1 MLIEGHGLFLKF
13 DLEYWDELV
22 SKLIFEITL
31 RFINE
36 LVHLAENII
45 DHIIAK
51 TQHSEVLALAF
62 LAKRIWFI
70 HAF

>member
-1 MLIEGHGLFLKF
+1 MLTEGHGLFLKF

-51 TQHSEVLALAF
+51 T
-62 LAKRIWFI
+62 
-70 HAF
+70 